1 MILDQKLKLI
11 QSLKWGAYS
20 ALLAGFL
27 YTLIVCCAF
36 LSPESIASYVTSEQY
51 FKDFESYRPIF
62 IFLKLLMLFANM
74 AMIGVVSSFFSLHR
88 AKNHGLMTIVSSLA
102 IIGFGIGMYQSVQ
115 DLSMVPYLADQY
127 ALGNEAVQS
136 VIIALGVANPSI
148 YIVTLGLPGLWFIT
162 VSLLAWNNPDIPKG
176 LVILGLLWGVGNIMT
191 VIAHVFVIIKL
202 IYLVAFGAL
211 FFAPLWSIYEGLF
224 LLSIVK
230 KIEASDQVDI

>member
-1 MILDQKLKLI
+1 NFTGDCSILFTGLSLEGCSRNFLGRLNKKAPFYLPGTFLFFSTDKRSMILDQKLKLI

-162 VSLLAWNNPDIPKG
+162 VSLLAWNNPDIPK
-176 LVILGLLWGVGNIMT
+176 
-191 VIAHVFVIIKL
+191 
-202 IYLVAFGAL
+202 
-211 FFAPLWSIYEGLF
+211 
-224 LLSIVK
+224 
-230 KIEASDQVDI
+230 